1 MRFFSFFKQE
11 LAIDLG
17 TANTLIIQDG
27 KIVVDEPSI
36 VAIKRSTG
44 ETIAVGRRAM
54 QMHEKTHDD
63 IKTIRPLKD
72 GVIADF
78 KAAEYMIAGLINMI
92 QGRRRLFTHLKMVI
106 CIPSGITEVEK
117 RAVFDSA
124 DHIDSKE
131 TYLIHEP
138 MAAALGIGLD
148 VEEPQGNMVIDI
160 GGGTTEIAV
169 IALSGIVCDQSIRTA
184 GDEFTS
190 DIINYM
196 KRQHNIL
203 IGERTAEQIKI
214 QVGSAIVDLEEDSI
228 PEDYPVNGRDLMT
241 GIPKQIKIGHSE
253 IAHCLDKSITKI
265 EDAVLK
271 ALESTP
277 PELASDIYRRG
288 LHLTGGGAL
297 LRGLDKRLMQK
308 TKLPVHVAD
317 DPLTAV
323 VRGTGIALANTER
336 YSFLIDRS
344 SV

>member
-1 MRFFSFFKQE
+1 MKLFNFFKQE

-17 TANTLIIQDG
+17 TANTLIIQDD

-36 VAIKRSTG
+36 VAIDRRTG
-44 ETIAVGRRAM
+44 QTIAVGRRAM
-54 QMHEKTHDD
+54 MMHEKTHED
-63 IKTIRPLKD
+63 IKTVRPLKD

-78 KAAEYMIAGLINMI
+78 QAAESMIEGLISMI
-92 QGRRRLFTHLKMVI
+92 GARRRFFSHMKMVI

-124 DHIDSKE
+124 DHVDSKE

-169 IALSGIVCDQSIRTA
+169 IALSGIVCDQSIRIA
-184 GDEFTS
+184 GDELTS
-190 DIINYM
+190 DIVSYM

-214 QVGSAIVDLEEDSI
+214 LVGSALHELDNP
-228 PEDYPVNGRDLMT
+228 PEDAAINGRDLMT
-241 GIPKQIKIGHSE
+241 GIPKQIKVSYRE
-253 IAHCLDKSITKI
+253 IAHALDKSISKI

-277 PELASDIYRRG
+277 PELASDIYRTG
-288 LHLTGGGAL
+288 LYLTGGGAL
-297 LRGLDKRLMQK
+297 LRGLDKRLAMK
-308 TKLPVHVAD
+308 TKLNVHVAE
-317 DPLTAV
+317 DPLRAV
-323 VRGTGIALANTER
+323 VRGTGIALKNTDR
-336 YSFLIDRS
+336 FSFLIDRK